1 MWEDE
6 ANKNGARWIFRI
18 KKGSVNLFW
27 EELIFSTRI
36 KNKLHGNKSGFQYLL
51 RKYYD
56 ISDLLDFTESKN
68 VLKDEQITLIGVRG
82 GTNQLFIYNTR
93 LRN

>member
-1 MWEDE
+1 ME
-6 ANKNGARWIFRI
+6 KVPG
-18 KKGSVNLFW
+18 VLFY
-27 EELIFSTRI
+27 EISIYSGLEYIPVMELFSTRI

-56 ISDLLDFTESKN
+56 VSDLLDFTESKN